1 MQDTYTGNEHSSF
14 EVLKI
19 FPLKTLALE
28 TKAADKFFEEY
39 DPNQIILKVNPW
51 RWGITVLDEDKLQ
64 PKRMKFSKED
74 TMQKFLEDISKETQ
88 ILLKHLVLLKCRAIG
103 QGKNVEEL
111 SLNKNKPRKLKA
123 LRVNDGL
130 NLFVEN
136 GSFEHPD
143 LKKYAFL
150 SQDKSTSKQEIEF
163 ELDRNRFTLKYN
175 VPSETDEKDHTDGNI
190 DYNKQIIINKRMSIL
205 ELKADISKEL
215 DIGLEELIFNR
226 ITHGTEIKEDDLSLK
241 QASLYIMACLY
252 IRKGI
257 PSHLNEKRLKFMLAE
272 EVFGFKIE
280 NPNNPVNDSLFYQIT
295 ELIEIPVN
303 TYQTTLKVK
312 KFI

>member
-1 MQDTYTGNEHSSF
+1 MQDTYTGNEDSSF

-28 TKAADKFFEEY
+28 TKTADEVFEEY
-39 DPNQIILKVNPW
+39 DPNQIILKVNIW
-51 RWGITVLDEDKLQ
+51 RRGITVLDEDTLQ
-64 PKRMKFSKED
+64 PKRMKLSKED
-74 TMQKFLEDISKETQ
+74 TMQKLLEDISKEAEIPLEHLI
-88 ILLKHLVLLKCRAIG
+88 ILKRRAIG

-111 SLNKNKPRKLKA
+111 SLEKNKARKLKA
-123 LRVNDGL
+123 LRINDGL

-143 LKKYAFL
+143 LKEYAFL
-150 SQDKSTSKQEIEF
+150 SQDKATSKWETEF

-175 VPSETDEKDHTDGNI
+175 VPSETDEKDHSDGNVN
-190 DYNKQIIINKRMSIL
+190 YSKQIIIDKRMSIL
-205 ELKADISKEL
+205 ELKAAISKEL
-215 DIGLEELIFNR
+215 NIGLEELIFNR
-226 ITHGTEIKEDDLSLK
+226 STHGTEIKEDDLSLK
-241 QASLYIMACLY
+241 QASLYNMACLY

-257 PSHLNEKRLKFMLAE
+257 PSHLNEKRIKFMLAE
-272 EVFGFKIE
+272 EVSDLKSDD
-280 NPNNPVNDSLFYQIT
+280 PNNPVNDSLFYKIS

-303 TYQTTLKVK
+303 THQTTLKVK